1 MAEKESFLLHTEDF
15 TQIGKL
21 KDSDAGKLLK
31 AILTYVETGAL
42 PDKLCVRG
50 ETMFDYIRRR
60 LDRDRESYQET
71 CRRRSEAGKK
81 GGRPRKEPVSEE
93 GTEKA
98 KKAIGFS
105 EKQEKAMESK
115 KSLPDPDP
123 EYDPDPDPVARLG
136 PGWQSRTASPI
147 PPPDPQKA
155 QEERIRRV
163 KYLNTMLNLYHC
175 GALVDPEE
183 ERRYRRELE
192 ELTGGSL

>member
-1 MAEKESFLLHTEDF
+1 MAEKESFLLHMDDF
-15 TQIGKL
+15 AQIGKL

-31 AILTYVETGAL
+31 AILAYVETGAL

-50 ETMFDYIRRR
+50 ETMFDYIRRH
-60 LDRDRESYQET
+60 LDRDWEYYQET

-98 KKAIGFS
+98 KKANGFS

-123 EYDPDPDPVARLG
+123 DPDPDPE
-136 PGWQSRTASPI
+136 
-147 PPPDPQKA
+147 PDPEPEPEPEPVSHSSECDGSS
-155 QEERIRRV
+155 EERNRRIG
-163 KYLNTMLNLYHC
+163 YLKTMLRLC
-175 GALVDPEE
+175 ETGAITD
-183 ERRYRRELE
+183 RDDYCRWKRELE
-192 ELTGGSL
+192 ALQWQASGR